1 MSSNDPRKKFV
12 IKTGMF
18 TYTDPLK
25 YLCRHIA
32 EHHQHHQLQQ
42 LSSSPTYS
50 VLSMESVS
58 PVSSSS
64 ASPAADTSK
73 YYASNS
79 PSSVSNMSP
88 KSTASDTSSF
98 NMQNLNISNA
108 YPYFAETHHQTMT
121 TGEEGQL
128 QTFTYND
135 PTQPRVELSVPQLT
149 IVEQPVDKFRFR
161 YQSEMHGTHGS
172 LMGVHTEK
180 SKKTFPTVQL
190 HGFQGEAKIRCSLFQ
205 VDPNRRAAHSH
216 NLVIKSGEIDL
227 NDPHDIDVNEECNY
241 VAMFQGMGII
251 HTAKKN
257 IAEELSKKMKKQRSV
272 EMNRELTLREEYQL
286 QKEAAEMAKTMN
298 LNQVCLCFQAFQ
310 VDASTGRWAQLCEPV
325 YSNPINNMKSALT
338 GELKICRLSATVGNV
353 DGGEEVFMFVEK
365 VCKNNIKIRFYEL
378 DEYDQEIWQ
387 DWGSFSEADVHH
399 QYAIAFKTPAYHNKD
414 ITEPVEV
421 LMQLYRPR
429 DKCQSE
435 PVPFKFKP
443 RFNISRKRPRVSSG
457 LLSNEIPTVV
467 PNEPGS
473 SRLPS
478 FHHPFS
484 MMPPM
489 QAPIAEASGSSS
501 SHTISKEYNK
511 SGIIQ
516 EILDSHIPTT
526 IAGDISFSSN
536 DFKEFV
542 NCNSEEL
549 RKLITEIGEAQEESK
564 LETDAVSVGHVDE
577 AAAQFERTLEQ
588 YLEHNSQAKDV
599 EILKK
604 ILAIIRLLF
613 RKNYDQCRELISAL
627 WMSANKLKANCL
639 HMAIERRNITIACK
653 LVELLQDHHLLDML
667 DLFNERNE
675 TALHLAVSANL
686 VEVVDVLL
694 LTGSRISYCDSRGN
708 SALHRAVYENALD
721 SLNVLLGHCKRNGFR
736 LDSTNDDGFTALHL
750 AVMCKNLKATK
761 VLLDRGA
768 SYVLRDL
775 KHGNNILHIAVE
787 SDSLDMVNFI
797 LEGVDKTLADEPNN
811 AGYTPLQLANARHLA
826 NANNKLIVRELLR
839 YNPSGVL
846 EKEHL
851 TEEEDDDQEQEEN
864 LPPNSDS
871 QSETVLES
879 MNVSCNRV
887 EVIRL
892 LEDYSPPNDEPKL
905 TPLENV
911 PYNSTLEDGSVYL
924 FDEVCLSHLCGLLN
938 RKNLWREVGSLLD
951 FNSFFMIWETSV
963 NPAGMLLN
971 YFEMQKVKLEHLID
985 VLQALD
991 QKEAI
996 HYIDEMIC
1004 RQMK

>member
-1 MSSNDPRKKFV
+1 MSTLLNLDS
-12 IKTGMF
+12 
-18 TYTDPLK
+18 Y
-25 YLCRHIA
+25 RHELF
-32 EHHQHHQLQQ
+32 EHQQQQQHHQLQQ

-50 VLSMESVS
+50 VLSMESAS

-73 YYASNS
+73 YYVSHS

-98 NMQNLNISNA
+98 NMQNLNISSG
-108 YPYFAETHHQTMT
+108 YQYFGETHQQPTMS
-121 TGEEGQL
+121 GEEGQL
-128 QTFTYND
+128 QTFNYAD
-135 PTQPRVELSVPQLT
+135 AAPARLELSVPMLT

-190 HGFQGEAKIRCSLFQ
+190 HGFRGEAKIRCSLFQ

-216 NLVIKSGEIDL
+216 NLVIKSGDIDL

-257 IAEELSKKMKKQRSV
+257 IAEELSKKMKKQRAV
-272 EMNRELTLREEYQL
+272 EMNRELSIREEYQM

-298 LNQVCLCFQAFQ
+298 LNQVCLCFQAYQ
-310 VDASTGRWAQLCEPV
+310 VDATTGLWTQLCEPV
-325 YSNPINNMKSALT
+325 YSNAINNMKSALT

-378 DEYDQEIWQ
+378 DDYDQEVWQ

-435 PVPFKFKP
+435 PVPFKYKP
-443 RFNISRKRPRVSSG
+443 RLNISRKRPRVCSG

-467 PNEPGS
+467 PNESGS
-473 SRLPS
+473 SRLPP
-478 FHHPFS
+478 FHNPFGL
-484 MMPPM
+484 
-489 QAPIAEASGSSS
+489 APLQTPIGEAGCSSSS
-501 SHTISKEYNK
+501 SHTISKEFNK

-516 EILDSHIPTT
+516 EILDSHIPST

-536 DFKEFV
+536 DFKDFV
-542 NCNSEEL
+542 HCNSEEL

-588 YLEHNSQAKDV
+588 YLEQNRHAKDV

-627 WMSANKLKANCL
+627 WMSANKLKVNCL
-639 HMAIERRNITIACK
+639 HMAIERRNVTIACK
-653 LVELLQDHHLLDML
+653 LVELLQDYHLLDML
-667 DLFNERNE
+667 DMFNERNE

-694 LTGSRISYCDSRGN
+694 LTGSKISYCDSRGN

-721 SLNVLLGHCKRNGFR
+721 SLNVLLGHCKRSGFR

-750 AVMCKNLKATK
+750 AVMCKNLKAAK

-797 LEGVDKTLADEPNN
+797 LSSVDKTLADEPNN

-839 YNPSGVL
+839 YNPAGVL

-851 TEEEDDDQEQEEN
+851 TEEEDEEPEQNEN
-864 LPPNSDS
+864 HSPT
-871 QSETVLES
+871 SEGPTETIFES
-879 MNVSCNRV
+879 MHVSCNRV

-892 LEDYSPPNDEPKL
+892 LEDYTPPNDEAKL

-911 PYNSTLEDGSVYL
+911 PYTGTLEDGSVYL
-924 FDEVCLSHLCGLLN
+924 FDEECLSHLCGLLN

-951 FNSFFMIWETSV
+951 FNAFFSIWETSV

-971 YFEMQKVKLEHLID
+971 YFEVQKVKLEHLID

-991 QKEAI
+991 QKDAI